1 MIIHLNGKAVDVTT
15 SMLSE
20 ALKEL
25 GYEGAVVATAVNK
38 TFIPVAKRAVTPIRD
53 GDAIEIISPRQGG

>member
-1 MIIHLNGKAVDVTT
+1 MMIHLNGNVVDVTAAT
-15 SMLSE
+15 LSE

-38 TFIPVAKRAVTPIRD
+38 TFVPVARRALTALRD
-53 GDAIEIISPRQGG
+53 GDAIEIITPRQGG

>member
-1 MIIHLNGKAVDVTT
+1 MMIHLNGNAVEVTAST
-15 SMLSE
+15 LSE

-38 TFIPVAKRAVTPIRD
+38 AFVPIAKRALTPIRD